1 MSNAK
6 HNPNRWIILAA
17 CILAAMVP
25 AIGLSMIA
33 FIAPAIQRNFQMSSS
48 SIGLLASIG
57 LLIIS
62 AFILGGGT
70 LGDIYG
76 RKRLLLIGL
85 VGSIFASLLSMAS
98 VSYNILF
105 AAQIL
110 AGASG
115 ALVSPLSLAI
125 ILVSFEPDERPKALG
140 ILIGVSSLMVG
151 LSILAI
157 QWLNQS
163 YGWRSTFL
171 IITLIALLALFLI
184 LKIAPESKSPS
195 QKKID
200 WMGIMLCA
208 AGLIGIVLGINAA
221 NSASGFLT
229 GSVMVPLLLGLFIM
243 CMFFWWESRTEHAA
257 MPFGLFQNR
266 VFSISMIINILMALV
281 VSGVTF
287 QISNYFQVLL
297 NHPPMRSAL
306 LMAPLPLSLF
316 AFSILGGLF
325 IGRLGNRNVLFL
337 GNIISMS
344 GILVMAL
351 IVGHRDVLLIFLASE
366 VLLGIGL
373 GIANTAQA
381 NVTLSIPPRELAGSS
396 SAVNNAG
403 QTLGNSFGIA
413 LLNSLLMIFGIS
425 AYNRILGDAGLSQS
439 QIYNATILLKKILAD
454 DAGYV
459 ASKYSLPV
467 SRLEELVAGYVQ
479 AYETGLADV
488 LIFASAVLLICAALT
503 WMFIPNT
510 SLSSAQFPN
519 GGQKENDRQLR
530 RTQI

>member
-1 MSNAK
+1 MNDIDIK
-6 HNPNRWIILAA
+6 PNPNRWTILAA
-17 CILAAMVP
+17 CILASMVP

-33 FIAPAIQRNFQMSSS
+33 FIAPAIQRNFQISNSSM
-48 SIGLLASIG
+48 GLLVSIG

-85 VGSIFASLLSMAS
+85 VGSIFASLLSMAA
-98 VSYNILF
+98 VSYNLLF

-125 ILVSFEPDERPKALG
+125 ILVSFDSNERPKAIG
-140 ILIGVSSLMVG
+140 ILIGTSSLIVG

-163 YGWRSTFL
+163 YGWRSTFS
-171 IITLIALLALFLI
+171 IITLISLVALFLI
-184 LKIAPESKSPS
+184 LKIAPESKSLS

-208 AGLIGIVLGINAA
+208 AGLIGIIFGINAA
-221 NSASGFLT
+221 NGASGFLT
-229 GSVMVPLLLGLFIM
+229 RSVIVPVILGLFIM
-243 CMFFWWESRTEHAA
+243 CVFFWWESRTEHAA

-266 VFSISMIINILMALV
+266 VFSISMIINVLMGLAI
-281 VSGVTF
+281 SGITF

-297 NHPPMRSAL
+297 NLPPMRSAL

-316 AFSILGGLF
+316 AFSIMGGLF
-325 IGRLGNRNVLFL
+325 IGRFGNRNVLFL
-337 GNIISMS
+337 GSIISML

-351 IVGHRDVLLIFLASE
+351 IVGRSDVLLIFLASE
-366 VLLGIGL
+366 ILLGIGL

-396 SAVNNAG
+396 AAVNNAG

-413 LLNSLLMIFGIS
+413 LLNSLLMIFGVS

-454 DAGYV
+454 DVGYV
-459 ASKYSLPV
+459 ASKYSVPV
-467 SRLEELVAGYVQ
+467 SKLEELVAGYVQ
-479 AYETGLADV
+479 AYETGLAEV
-488 LIFASAVLLICAALT
+488 LIFAAAVLLICAVLT
-503 WMFIPNT
+503 WIFIP
-510 SLSSAQFPN
+510 
-519 GGQKENDRQLR
+519 KEENSGEGRSG
-530 RTQI
+530 

>member
-1 MSNAK
+1 MNDIDIRP
-6 HNPNRWIILAA
+6 NPKRWIILAA

-33 FIAPAIQRNFQMSSS
+33 FIAPAIQRNFQISNSSM
-48 SIGLLASIG
+48 GLLVSIG

-85 VGSIFASLLSMAS
+85 VGAIFASLLSMAA
-98 VSYNILF
+98 VSYNLLF
-105 AAQIL
+105 AAQML

-115 ALVSPLSLAI
+115 ALISPLSLAI
-125 ILVSFEPDERPKALG
+125 ILVSFDSNERPKAIG
-140 ILIGVSSLMVG
+140 ILIGTSSLIVG

-163 YGWRSTFL
+163 YGWRSTFS
-171 IITLIALLALFLI
+171 IITLIALVALFLI

-195 QKKID
+195 QKRVD
-200 WMGIMLCA
+200 WIGIMLCA
-208 AGLIGIVLGINAA
+208 TGLIGIVFGINAA
-221 NSASGFLT
+221 NGPNGFLT
-229 GSVMVPLLLGLFIM
+229 GSVIVPVLLGLFIM
-243 CMFFWWESRTEHAA
+243 CVFFWWESRTKHAA

-266 VFSISMIINILMALV
+266 VFSISMIINVLMGLV
-281 VSGVTF
+281 ISGVTF

-297 NHPPMRSAL
+297 NLPPMRSAL

-316 AFSILGGLF
+316 VFSILGGLF

-337 GNIISMS
+337 GSIISML
-344 GILVMAL
+344 GIILMAL
-351 IVGHRDVLLIFLASE
+351 IVGRSDVLLIFLASE
-366 VLLGIGL
+366 VLLGFGL

-396 SAVNNAG
+396 AAVNNAG

-425 AYNRILGDAGLSQS
+425 AYNRILGDAGLNQT
-439 QIYNATILLKKILAD
+439 QIYNATLMLKKILAD
-454 DAGYV
+454 DVGYV
-459 ASKYSLPV
+459 ASKYSVPV
-467 SRLEELVAGYVQ
+467 SKLEELVAGYVQ
-479 AYETGLADV
+479 AYETGLAEV

-503 WMFIPNT
+503 WIFIPNVA
-510 SLSSAQFPN
+510 LSSTQLPN
-519 GGQKENDRQLR
+519 EGQEENDR
-530 RTQI
+530 

>member
-1 MSNAK
+1 MNNVNAK
-6 HNPNRWIILAA
+6 PNPKRWIILAA
-17 CILAAMVP
+17 CILASMVP

-33 FIAPAIQRNFQMSSS
+33 FIAPAIQRTFQMSNS

-85 VGSIFASLLSMAS
+85 VGSIFASLISMAA
-98 VSYNILF
+98 VSYSFLL

-125 ILVSFEPDERPKALG
+125 ILVSFESNERPKALG
-140 ILIGVSSLMVG
+140 ILIGVSSLMIG

-163 YGWRSTFL
+163 YGWRSTFF
-171 IITLIALLALFLI
+171 IITLIAILALFLI
-184 LKIAPESKSPS
+184 LKIAPESKSSS
-195 QKKID
+195 QKRVD
-200 WMGIMLCA
+200 WLGIMLCA
-208 AGLIGIVLGINAA
+208 AGLIGIVFGINAA
-221 NSASGFLT
+221 NGASGFLN
-229 GSVMVPLLLGLFIM
+229 GSVMVPLLLGLIIM
-243 CMFFWWESRTEHAA
+243 CLFFWWESRTHHAA

-266 VFSISMIINILMALV
+266 VFSISMIINVLMGLV
-281 VSGVTF
+281 ISGVTF

-297 NHPPMRSAL
+297 NLPPMRAAL

-316 AFSILGGLF
+316 LFSILGGLF

-337 GNIISMS
+337 GTIISML
-344 GILVMAL
+344 GVLVMAL
-351 IVGHRDVLLIFLASE
+351 IVGRDNVLWIFLASE
-366 VLLGIGL
+366 VLLGFGL
-373 GIANTAQA
+373 GVANTAQA

-403 QTLGNSFGIA
+403 QTLGNSLGIA
-413 LLNSLLMIFGIS
+413 LLNSMLMIFGIS
-425 AYNRILGDAGLSQS
+425 AYHRILGDAGLSQS
-439 QIYNATILLKKILAD
+439 QIYNATILLKKILVD
-454 DAGYV
+454 DVGYV

-467 SRLEELVAGYVQ
+467 SELENLFVGYVQ
-479 AYETGLADV
+479 AYETALAEV
-488 LIFASAVLLICAALT
+488 LIFAAAVLLICAVLT
-503 WMFIPNT
+503 WIFIPNVA
-510 SLSSAQFPN
+510 LSDTQLPN
-519 GGQKENDRQLR
+519 EVLEENNQ
-530 RTQI
+530 

>member
-1 MSNAK
+1 MKDIEIAP
-6 HNPNRWIILAA
+6 NPDRWIILAA

-33 FIAPAIQRNFQMSSS
+33 FIAPAIQRTFQMSNS

-85 VGSIFASLLSMAS
+85 VGSILASLLSMVA
-98 VSYNILF
+98 VSYSFLL

-125 ILVSFEPDERPKALG
+125 ILVSFDSNERPKALG
-140 ILIGVSSLMVG
+140 ILIGISSLMVG

-163 YGWRSTFL
+163 YGWRSTFS
-171 IITLIALLALFLI
+171 IITLIGLVALFLI

-195 QKKID
+195 QKRVD
-200 WMGIMLCA
+200 WMGIFLCA
-208 AGLIGIVLGINAA
+208 AGLIGIVFGINAA

-229 GSVMVPLLLGLFIM
+229 RSVMVPLLLGLIIM
-243 CMFFWWESRTEHAA
+243 CLFFWWESRTHHAA

-266 VFSISMIINILMALV
+266 VFSISMIINVLMGLV

-297 NHPPMRSAL
+297 NLPPMRAAL

-316 AFSILGGLF
+316 LFSIFGGLF
-325 IGRLGNRNVLFL
+325 IGRLGNRKVLFL
-337 GNIISMS
+337 GNVISML
-344 GILVMAL
+344 GVLVMAL
-351 IVGHRDVLLIFLASE
+351 IVGRDNVLWIFLASE
-366 VLLGIGL
+366 VLLGFGL
-373 GIANTAQA
+373 GVANTAQA
-381 NVTLSIPPRELAGSS
+381 NVTLSIPPKELAGSS

-425 AYNRILGDAGLSQS
+425 AYHRILDDAGLSQT
-439 QIYNATILLKKILAD
+439 QIYNATILLRKILAD
-454 DAGYV
+454 DIGYV
-459 ASKYSLPV
+459 ASRYSVPV
-467 SRLEELVAGYVQ
+467 SKLEGLFAGYVQ
-479 AYETGLADV
+479 AYETGLAEV
-488 LIFASAVLLICAALT
+488 LIFTSIVLLICAALT
-503 WMFIPNT
+503 WIFIP
-510 SLSSAQFPN
+510 
-519 GGQKENDRQLR
+519 KE
-530 RTQI
+530 

>member
-1 MSNAK
+1 MNNVNAK
-6 HNPNRWIILAA
+6 PNPNRWIILAA

-33 FIAPAIQRNFQMSSS
+33 FIAPAIQMNFQMSSS

-85 VGSIFASLLSMAS
+85 VGSIFASLLSMAA
-98 VSYNILF
+98 VSYSFLF

-163 YGWRSTFL
+163 YGWRSTFF

-208 AGLIGIVLGINAA
+208 AGLIGIIFGINAA
-221 NSASGFLT
+221 NGASGFLT
-229 GSVMVPLLLGLFIM
+229 RSVIVPVLLGLFIM
-243 CMFFWWESRTEHAA
+243 CVFFWWESRTKHAA

-266 VFSISMIINILMALV
+266 VFSISMIINVLMGLV
-281 VSGVTF
+281 ISGVTF

-297 NHPPMRSAL
+297 NLPPMRSAL

-316 AFSILGGLF
+316 AFSIMGGLF
-325 IGRLGNRNVLFL
+325 IGRFGNRNVLFL
-337 GNIISMS
+337 GSIISML

-351 IVGHRDVLLIFLASE
+351 IVGRSDVLLIFLASE
-366 VLLGIGL
+366 VLLGFGL

-396 SAVNNAG
+396 AAVNNAG

-413 LLNSLLMIFGIS
+413 LLNSLLMIFGVS
-425 AYNRILGDAGLSQS
+425 AYNRILGDAGLNQS

-454 DAGYV
+454 DVGYV

-467 SRLEELVAGYVQ
+467 SKLEELVGGYVQ
-479 AYETGLADV
+479 AYETGLAEV
-488 LIFASAVLLICAALT
+488 LIFAAAVLLICAALT
-503 WMFIPNT
+503 WIFIPNVA
-510 SLSSAQFPN
+510 LSSTQLPN
-519 GGQKENDRQLR
+519 EGQEENNR
-530 RTQI
+530 